1 MTTQTP
7 LVASYVQQANL
18 GNLKSTLGRRI
29 PGKLQIFPVFSV
41 IVFFVFTWALY
52 SLAYQVPSWLGYLSI
67 WNVMTLVVYILAF
80 ALFESAIVL
89 SFVLLLCLVVPARY
103 FKEIFIAQGSAIV
116 IVLSGVALLVQY
128 NFPLLYSLGFWQS
141 IVIILLFLVALAAI
155 VWLFASLI
163 RRFSRLQRL
172 LEALATRMVVFGY
185 FYFTFGLLSLA
196 VVLVRIVF

>member
-1 MTTQTP
+1 MTIQTP
-7 LVASYVQQANL
+7 QVAFNTQPAPI
-18 GNLKSTLGRRI
+18 GDLKSAIRGRI
-29 PGKLQIFPVFSV
+29 PGRMQVFPVFSV

-67 WNVMTLVVYILAF
+67 WNVVTLVVYILAF
-80 ALFESAIVL
+80 ALCESAIVL

-116 IVLSGVALLVQY
+116 VVLSGVALLVQY

-155 VWLFASLI
+155 VWLFACLI
-163 RRFSRLQRL
+163 RRFSRLQSL

-196 VVLVRIVF
+196 VVLVRIIF